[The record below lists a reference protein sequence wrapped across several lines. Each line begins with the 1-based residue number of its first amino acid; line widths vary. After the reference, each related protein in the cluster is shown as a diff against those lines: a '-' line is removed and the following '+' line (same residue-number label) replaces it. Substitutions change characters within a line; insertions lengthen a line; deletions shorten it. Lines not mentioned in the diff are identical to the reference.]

1 MVRITPGREH
11 GPRPGNAPFSICK
24 MGSFSDLLIEDAEP
38 ALEDSVFTVI
48 WPHLSPTRTD
58 SP

>member
-1 MVRITPGREH
+1 MARVP
-11 GPRPGNAPFSICK
+11 AMPFSICK

-48 WPHLSPTRTD
+48 WPHLSPTRTN